1 MKFNLMFLFVAL
13 FVGATFATPPKKSKP
28 VAYKADLKTTV
39 IKWEG
44 KKVTGKHNGTVNI
57 KSGAIEVLDGMAT
70 SGNFIIDMT
79 SIMCTDLTAG
89 KGKEKLEGHLK
100 SEDFFG
106 TDAHPTAEFK
116 ATKITKVNGA
126 NYTVAGDLTIKGQTH
141 PISFP
146 ANIVIT
152 KKMVKATGKVTIDR
166 TLYGIKYGSGSF
178 FDNLGD
184 KAINNEF
191 SMDIQFVANK

>member
-70 SGNFIIDMT
+70 TGNFIIDMT
-79 SIMCTDLTAG
+79 SIMCT
-89 KGKEKLEGHLK
+89 KE
-100 SEDFFG
+100 
-106 TDAHPTAEFK
+106 
-116 ATKITKVNGA
+116 NGA
-126 NYTVAGDLTIKGQTH
+126 NYTVAGDHTIKGQTH